1 MNRQLT
7 ETIAGL
13 FVLAGIIA
21 VAYLAVSIAGQRILH
36 DDTYELR
43 ARFND
48 VTGLKVGSDVRL
60 AGVSVGNVTGI
71 ELDSDTYLAV
81 ISFNILGELSL
92 DDDTIVAIR
101 TNGLL
106 GDKFLSIS
114 PGGSGFTLK
123 PGDLIVDTESAVN
136 LEDIIGRMAFGG
148 VSE

>member
-21 VAYLAVSIAGQRILH
+21 IAYLAVSIAGQKILR
-36 DDTYELR
+36 DDTYELN

-60 AGVSVGNVTGI
+60 AGVSVGNVTAI
-71 ELDSDTYLAV
+71 ELDKETFYAI
-81 ISFNILGELSL
+81 ISFKILGEITL

-106 GDKFLSIS
+106 GDKFLSVS
-114 PGGSGFTLK
+114 PGGSGFALE
-123 PGDLIVDTESAVN
+123 PGDTIVDTESAVN

-148 VSE
+148 VGE